1 MKVFNSIYSFVSSK
15 KTIITIGTF
24 DGVHLGHQS
33 ILKKITSDNK
43 KEYTSVLLTF
53 FPHPRI
59 ALQQDNEIKLLS
71 TIKEKTKLLEYF
83 QLENLIIH
91 PFDKN
96 FSELNPEE
104 FVSEVLVKQLNVYK
118 IVIGYDHR
126 FGKNRAADIHDLIT
140 FGKKYGFEV
149 EQINAKEI
157 NEIAVSST
165 KIRKALMDGNI
176 KLANKYLGYPF
187 IITGF
192 VVNGKKLGRTLG
204 FPTANINIEENY
216 KLLPKN
222 GVYLAKSKI
231 ENIEYFGMMNI
242 GNNPTIGE
250 NKQSVEIHFFNL
262 NEDLYNKEIQISI
275 LEHIR
280 EEKKFNTLDEL
291 KDQLGKDKIFSLNYI
306 KNEHSF

>member
-126 FGKNRAADIHDLIT
+126 FGKNRAADIHDLIA

-204 FPTANINIEENY
+204 FPTANIKIEENY

>member
-126 FGKNRAADIHDLIT
+126 FGKNRAADIHDLIA

-149 EQINAKEI
+149 KQINAKEI

-231 ENIEYFGMMNI
+231 ENIEYFGMINI

-291 KDQLGKDKIFSLNYI
+291 KDQLGKDKIFSLNDI

>member
-91 PFDKN
+91 PFDKI

-104 FVSEVLVKQLNVYK
+104 FVSKVLVKQLNVYK

-126 FGKNRAADIHDLIT
+126 FGKNRAADIHDLIA

>member
-126 FGKNRAADIHDLIT
+126 FGKNRAADIHDLIA

>member
-53 FPHPRI
+53 FFLLRI

-91 PFDKN
+91 PFDKI

-126 FGKNRAADIHDLIT
+126 FGKNRAADIHDLVAC
-140 FGKKYGFEV
+140 GKKDGFEV
-149 EQINAKEI
+149 EQINAEEI

>member
-126 FGKNRAADIHDLIT
+126 FGKKRAADIHDLIA

-204 FPTANINIEENY
+204 FPTANIKIEENY

>member
-126 FGKNRAADIHDLIT
+126 FGKNRAADIHDLIA

-306 KNEHSF
+306 KNEYSF